1 MLALLARGSSNAA
14 IADALQ
20 LSPHTV
26 HRHVANV
33 LRKLD
38 APTRAAA
45 VAQAG
50 RIGLV

>member
-1 MLALLARGSSNAA
+1 MLALLAQGLSNAA
-14 IADALQ
+14 IAQSLA

-38 APTRAAA
+38 APTRAGA
-45 VAQAG
+45 VAQAA
-50 RIGLV
+50 RLGLV

>member
-1 MLALLARGSSNAA
+1 MLTLLARGSSNAA
-14 IADALQ
+14 IAAALE
-20 LSPHTV
+20 LSTHTV

-50 RIGLV
+50 RIGLI